1 MSHKIANFVTSVV
14 VHFPVAFRDR
24 KGNHDPLR
32 EAEWLRSINAALTR
46 FEEPILR
53 KVAQRMIDTRTDRRF
68 PLVAEI
74 IAECERIIAEEAAE
88 KRRSSLPLQDEP
100 RKGNP
105 WSHESQRF
113 ADELLH
119 CELGRQA
126 AREGWIGVLWDW
138 IRNHGRMP
146 RQNEVTVDWFR
157 REAEAINAKYNECE
171 RGLGGIASK
180 GLAKLGLQVLNRRE
194 EKAKLVLGEVED
206 A

>member
-1 MSHKIANFVTSVV
+1 MA
-14 VHFPVAFRDR
+14 PLDQRGA
-24 KGNHDPLR
+24 DPLR
-32 EAEWLRSINAALTR
+32 GAD
-46 FEEPILR
+46 P
-53 KVAQRMIDTRTDRRF
+53 AQGRPAHDRHPDR
-68 PLVAEI
+68 PAVPARRRDHRRV
-74 IAECERIIAEEAAE
+74 ERIIAEEAAE